1 MARTLLFIPNSEMRI
16 DIDHEIWK
24 EVYNLVGKS
33 AYEVLKWKGYVNF
46 AIDVSVA

>member
-1 MARTLLFIPNSEMRI
+1 MRI

-24 EVYNLVGKS
+24 KVYNLVGTS

-46 AIDVSVA
+46 ATDVSVA